1 MRFLLDENLHAGTGG
16 FLQSLGHD
24 VIRVPPGIKNGEV
37 LALAIAEDRILL
49 THDKDFL
56 GYKWPPAGRPNPG
69 VICIRIHPPVLERIV
84 QALSRLL
91 KELAEKDL
99 RGGTIAL
106 DESGYRKV

>member
-16 FLQSLGHD
+16 FLRGLAHD
-24 VIRVPPGIKNGEV
+24 VKRVPPGIKNGEV

-56 GYKWPPAGRPNPG
+56 GYKRSPSQSKPG

-84 QALSRLL
+84 QALSLVL
-91 KELAEKDL
+91 KDLPEKDL
-99 RGGTIAL
+99 KGATIAL
-106 DESGYRKV
+106 DESGHQKV